1 MAKPPDLI
9 PPEVLAAVRN
19 GNGFEAIKLLR
30 KSGIGLKEAK
40 AWLDA
45 HGAELRA
52 AAESAGA
59 KKNQKNQPGRRP
71 ASEAAIPRYDPMAPL
86 PPEVIDALRN
96 GQKLQAIG
104 LMRQLTG
111 AGLKEAKD
119 AVDAYQLTSG
129 VTLGGLSPGQV
140 GSAGGTVWWWIVLGL
155 VGLAIYFG
163 FR

>member
-9 PPEVLAAVRN
+9 PPEVLAAVRA

-30 KSGIGLKEAK
+30 KSGIGLKDAK

-45 HGAELRA
+45 HGAELMA

-59 KKNQKNQPGRRP
+59 KRNQQRQQRS
-71 ASEAAIPRYDPMAPL
+71 ATEAAAIPRYDPMAPL
-86 PPEVIDALRN
+86 PPEVIEALKN
-96 GQKLQAIG
+96 GQKIQAIG

-119 AVDAYQLTSG
+119 AVDNYQLTSG
-129 VTLGGLSPGQV
+129 ATVGGLSPGQV
-140 GSAGGTVWWWIVLGL
+140 GSAGGTIWGWIVLGL
-155 VGLAIYFG
+155 ICLAVYFA

>member
-9 PPEVLAAVRN
+9 PPEVLAAVRA

-30 KSGIGLKEAK
+30 KSGIGLKDAK

-45 HGAELRA
+45 HGAELMA
-52 AAESAGA
+52 AAESAGRN
-59 KKNQKNQPGRRP
+59 KSQKNQRP
-71 ASEAAIPRYDPMAPL
+71 PAEAAIPRYNPMAPL
-86 PPEVIDALRN
+86 PPEVIEALKN
-96 GQKLQAIG
+96 GQKLHAIG

-119 AVDAYQLTSG
+119 AVDNYQLTSG
-129 VTLGGLSPGQV
+129 ATVGGLSPGQV
-140 GSAGGTVWWWIVLGL
+140 GSAGGTMWGWIVLGL
-155 VGLAIYFG
+155 ICLAVYFG